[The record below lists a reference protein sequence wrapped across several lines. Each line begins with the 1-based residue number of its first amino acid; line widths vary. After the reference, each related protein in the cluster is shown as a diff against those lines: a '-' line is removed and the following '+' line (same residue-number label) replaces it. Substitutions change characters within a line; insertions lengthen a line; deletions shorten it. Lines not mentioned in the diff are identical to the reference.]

1 MATCRECLHQV
12 LCDTYSRMGVT
23 DVPADD
29 ITICELFKPKSDY
42 VKRERGEWISVKDRL
57 PETEGE
63 YLCYFNSSYG
73 SYMKL
78 CRFSFNLKKV
88 DRYDFYDRERCGWYN
103 YNSEYGYYEDY
114 DVAYWQPLPEPP
126 ELLKGGGDNDT

>member
-1 MATCRECLHQV
+1 MATCRECLHQE

-57 PETEGE
+57 PFLIDKRISRGNH
-63 YLCYFNSSYG
+63 Y
-73 SYMKL
+73 K
-78 CRFSFNLKKV
+78 
-88 DRYDFYDRERCGWYN
+88 
-103 YNSEYGYYEDY
+103 YNSERVLCVCKQESGKVMVKEGYYEMWNGSSEPIWKIPGSIDN
-114 DVAYWQPLPEPP
+114 VTHWQSLPEPP
-126 ELLKGGGDNDT
+126 KEREEI